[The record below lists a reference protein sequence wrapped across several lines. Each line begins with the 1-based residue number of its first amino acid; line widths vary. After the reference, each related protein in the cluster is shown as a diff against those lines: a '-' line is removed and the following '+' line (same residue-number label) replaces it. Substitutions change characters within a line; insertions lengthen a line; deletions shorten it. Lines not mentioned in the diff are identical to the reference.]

1 MIYNGYTW
9 DAPEK
14 TKTEIAIDEWR
25 ASHIEL
31 ITDTWW
37 LQLFDDFDD
46 KDDILE
52 YLERLCRHRLS
63 ETEGLKGRKF
73 CPECNSMDV

>member
-1 MIYNGYTW
+1 MIYQGYTW
-9 DAPEK
+9 VEPKK
-14 TKTEIAIDEWR
+14 TKTEIEISAWR
-25 ASHIEL
+25 ADHLEL

-46 KDDILE
+46 KDDLLE
-52 YLERLCRHRLS
+52 YLEGLCRHCLS

-73 CPECNSMDV
+73 CPECYSMDC